1 MDQGN
6 NEIIT
11 ESVSTQT
18 LSQIPNQQVPSQKPR
33 GKLLVLL
40 IGLIVIMVFFIVG
53 VVATVIGRSVN
64 NVESDIDVSQT
75 PKIVATTT
83 PIPTMGEQKIE
94 LVLKIGEEIDI
105 PASQYKLRLDSLEGQ
120 SENCADCISTTN
132 ISVIR
137 NDEETTLIFSC
148 GGFAG
153 TCDSVKSHGELRI
166 ELQETIGKDL
176 KKINVYIPK

>member
-18 LSQIPNQQVPSQKPR
+18 LLQIPNQQVPTQKPR

-40 IGLIVIMVFFIVG
+40 IALIVAMIFFIVG
-53 VVATVIGRSVN
+53 VVVIVIGRSVN
-64 NVESDIDVSQT
+64 NAESDIDVTQT

-94 LVLKIGEEIDI
+94 LVLRIGEEIDI

-153 TCDSVKSHGELRI
+153 ICDSVKSHGELRI

-176 KKINVYIPK
+176 KKINVYLPK

>member
-1 MDQGN
+1 MVF
-6 NEIIT
+6 I
-11 ESVSTQT
+11 SVGVA
-18 LSQIPNQQVPSQKPR
+18 LI
-33 GKLLVLL
+33 L
-40 IGLIVIMVFFIVG
+40 IG
-53 VVATVIGRSVN
+53 RRVN
-64 NVESDIDVSQT
+64 NVKSDIDISQT
-75 PKIVATTT
+75 PKIIATIT
-83 PIPTMGEQKIE
+83 PIPTIGEQKIE

-120 SENCADCISTTN
+120 SENCADCISSTN

-153 TCDSVKSHGELRI
+153 TCDSVKTHGELRI

-176 KKINVYIPK
+176 KKINVYLPK